1 MPEKQKIN
9 ILWFGN
15 DLRIR
20 DNESLFNVMQEDL
33 PFLALYIFDETFFC
47 SAPLGFKKIGKF
59 RAQFLLDTV
68 LDLNSNLNQ
77 KNIPFLKKIG
87 RTQDV
92 FNQISG
98 QFEIEKIF
106 CQSEWT
112 QEEVVLDN
120 KIKRILPGVK
130 WVKSY
135 SQLLLQ
141 PISWLRN

>member
-68 LDLNSNLNQ
+68 LDLNSNLQ
-77 KNIPFLKKIG
+77 IKKIFRFLKKLDELRMYLIKFRG
-87 RTQDV
+87 NLRLKKYSVKVNGLKKKSFWIIKSSV
-92 FNQISG
+92 FYQ
-98 QFEIEKIF
+98 
-106 CQSEWT
+106 
-112 QEEVVLDN
+112 V
-120 KIKRILPGVK
+120 
-130 WVKSY
+130 
-135 SQLLLQ
+135 
-141 PISWLRN
+141 